1 MLKNFSMNFLN
12 MEIIK
17 NDLIVHVLTIIVSP
31 VLWDFYKE
39 REKEYEEENTQ
50 NIESDA
56 FNKI

>member
-1 MLKNFSMNFLN
+1 MNFLN